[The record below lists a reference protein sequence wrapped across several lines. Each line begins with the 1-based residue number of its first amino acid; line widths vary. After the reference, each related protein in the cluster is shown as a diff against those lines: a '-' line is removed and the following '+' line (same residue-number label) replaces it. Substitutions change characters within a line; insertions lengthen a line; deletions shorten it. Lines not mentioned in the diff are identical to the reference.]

1 MIVINTLLSVG
12 VLVLS
17 GTLAVLHVASEVA
30 LGGQGGEVAIRTHVL
45 VLLVLTVGLLAS
57 FNWFIGAYRET
68 VCSDGE
74 DDEDDE
80 DDGDGDGG
88 DDACSDDSDRNDQR
102 PGEREER
109 EERDDIGGLVR
120 AKKKKERENEE
131 KEKTR

>member
-1 MIVINTLLSVG
+1 MINTLLSVG

-68 VCSDGE
+68 VCSDSE
-74 DDEDDE
+74 DDGDDG

-88 DDACSDDSDRNDQR
+88 DDACSDGSDRNDQR
-102 PGEREER
+102 REER

-120 AKKKKERENEE
+120 AKKKKEREKEE

>member
-74 DDEDDE
+74 DDEDD
-80 DDGDGDGG
+80 GDGDGG
-88 DDACSDDSDRNDQR
+88 DDACSDGSDRNDQR
-102 PGEREER
+102 PGER

>member
-68 VCSDGE
+68 VCSDGK
-74 DDEDDE
+74 DDEDDG

-88 DDACSDDSDRNDQR
+88 DDACSDGSDRNDQR
-102 PGEREER
+102 REER

>member
-17 GTLAVLHVASEVA
+17 GTLAVLHVASEVT

-57 FNWFIGAYRET
+57 FNWFIGAYREI
-68 VCSDGE
+68 VCSDG
-74 DDEDDE
+74 EDDE

-88 DDACSDDSDRNDQR
+88 DDACSDGSDRNDQR
-102 PGEREER
+102 REER

-120 AKKKKERENEE
+120 AKKKKEREIEE

>member
-1 MIVINTLLSVG
+1 MINTLLSVG

-74 DDEDDE
+74 DDEDDG

-88 DDACSDDSDRNDQR
+88 DDACSDRNDQR
-102 PGEREER
+102 REER

-120 AKKKKERENEE
+120 AKKKKEREDEE